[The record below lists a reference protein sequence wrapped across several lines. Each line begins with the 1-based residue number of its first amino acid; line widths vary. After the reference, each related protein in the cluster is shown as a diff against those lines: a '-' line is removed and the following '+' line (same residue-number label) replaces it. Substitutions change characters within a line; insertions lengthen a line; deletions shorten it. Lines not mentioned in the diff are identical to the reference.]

1 MKKLTTRQ
9 IALNG
14 VVAGL
19 YAAITILTASFAY
32 GNIQFR
38 IADSLCVLVV
48 LEPSLTVGLTL
59 GCLISNIFSTVSALD
74 IVIGTAGTL
83 LGCLLAARVKKD
95 WLVPVPVILANAVLV
110 GAMLAYVLT
119 PDALVQGFFINGGE
133 VLLGEAVVLYL
144 LGVPAAAVFPALGAD
159 GKAPARRPSFPA
171 LKTSAASCHS
181 MTGGG
186 GLHLQIFRVVIVEI
200 PVAAGLALDEDER
213 DREQNGHERGEQPAV
228 VDGLDRCDIVVAAV
242 QERRQKQGQHP
253 AELGRAVLSL
263 SVQAL
268 GKSVPHAHEHTEA
281 GVAGTAVTART
292 SAVDSP
298 YMST

>member
-110 GAMLAYVLT
+110 GAMLAYVLP

-144 LGVPAAAVFPALGAD
+144 LGVPLLLFFRRSGLMEKLLHGAH
-159 GKAPARRPSFPA
+159 PS
-171 LKTSAASCHS
+171 
-181 MTGGG
+181 
-186 GLHLQIFRVVIVEI
+186 
-200 PVAAGLALDEDER
+200 
-213 DREQNGHERGEQPAV
+213 
-228 VDGLDRCDIVVAAV
+228 
-242 QERRQKQGQHP
+242 
-253 AELGRAVLSL
+253 
-263 SVQAL
+263 
-268 GKSVPHAHEHTEA
+268 PH
-281 GVAGTAVTART
+281 
-292 SAVDSP
+292 
-298 YMST
+298 

>member
-14 VVAGL
+14 VAAGL

-38 IADSLCVLVV
+38 IADALCVLVV

-83 LGCLLAARVKKD
+83 LGCLLAAKVRKD

-119 PDALVQGFFINGGE
+119 PGALLQGFLINGGE
-133 VLLGEAVVLYL
+133 VLLDIDKLN
-144 LGVPAAAVFPALGAD
+144 
-159 GKAPARRPSFPA
+159 GK
-171 LKTSAASCHS
+171 
-181 MTGGG
+181 
-186 GLHLQIFRVVIVEI
+186 
-200 PVAAGLALDEDER
+200 DER
-213 DREQNGHERGEQPAV
+213 
-228 VDGLDRCDIVVAAV
+228 
-242 QERRQKQGQHP
+242 
-253 AELGRAVLSL
+253 
-263 SVQAL
+263 
-268 GKSVPHAHEHTEA
+268 A
-281 GVAGTAVTART
+281 GVDRLREIRDLV
-292 SAVDSP
+292 
-298 YMST
+298 

>member
-95 WLVPVPVILANAVLV
+95 WLVPLPVIFANAVLV

-144 LGVPAAAVFPALGAD
+144 LGVPLLLFFRRSGLMEKLLRGAPH
-159 GKAPARRPSFPA
+159 GR
-171 LKTSAASCHS
+171 
-181 MTGGG
+181 GGG
-186 GLHLQIFRVVIVEI
+186 G
-200 PVAAGLALDEDER
+200 
-213 DREQNGHERGEQPAV
+213 DRSMQNR
-228 VDGLDRCDIVVAAV
+228 
-242 QERRQKQGQHP
+242 QGQTALP
-253 AELGRAVLSL
+253 VLC
-263 SVQAL
+263 VQP
-268 GKSVPHAHEHTEA
+268 S
-281 GVAGTAVTART
+281 GTAISLMINSLPCISQVSSLPQRGQRLPCGT
-292 SAVDSP
+292 VG
-298 YMST
+298 